1 MKADPHDRIIS
12 TRAVSSAVRR
22 KTTLLIITLI
32 ALMVGGS
39 TVVYL
44 YRASPYAISSEVA
57 AHLDPKTRMTALRLV
72 NEPCNRTL
80 AADLVSDLFEHD
92 EYAAIIAF
100 SEHTKAKCGPNE
112 ELLSYVFRAQ
122 YLSSDFSG
130 ADQTANQL
138 VAQYPADP
146 TVYNWRAQT
155 REKLD
160 NVVGAYADMRA
171 TLSLFLDPSDVALSA
186 YYDVARLAAKT
197 GHPCDAVAALRDYIA
212 YDPEKRH
219 TQQLATMMRGWQR
232 MGACAPLSGVGSAFV
247 RFDPNTTVKV
257 VSVLVNGIPA
267 RLVVD
272 TGASRPLLSKEFAMR
287 AEIEAIETHIVN
299 TANGEAGVFGGRADF
314 ISLGGARLNSVPIF
328 IQDSTNSLFSK
339 DVDGL
344 LGMSFLGNF
353 HYISEPGF
361 LQLSPL
367 E

>member
-1 MKADPHDRIIS
+1 MKADPHDRI
-12 TRAVSSAVRR
+12 TSSGAVRGADRR
-22 KTTLLIITLI
+22 KSLLLITLA
-32 ALMVGGS
+32 ALMSGGGII
-39 TVVYL
+39 VYL
-44 YRASPYAISSEVA
+44 YRPSPYAISSEVA
-57 AHLDPKTRMTALRLV
+57 AHLDPKTQMTAQRLV

-80 AADLVSDLFEHD
+80 AADLVSGLFEHD

-100 SEHTKAKCGPNE
+100 SEHTTAKCGPNE
-112 ELLSYVFRAQ
+112 ELLSYVLRAQ

-130 ADQTANQL
+130 ADRTANQL

-146 TVYNWRAQT
+146 TAYNWRAQA
-155 REKLD
+155 REKLG
-160 NVVGAYADMRA
+160 NVVGAYADMRT

-197 GHPCDAVAALRDYIA
+197 GHPCDAMTTLRDYIA
-212 YDPEKRH
+212 YDPDNRR
-219 TQQLATMMRGWQR
+219 TQQLATMMRGWQQ
-232 MGACAPLSGVGSAFV
+232 MGACAPLSGVGRAFV
-247 RFDPNTTVKV
+247 RFDPNATVKV
-257 VSVLVNGIPA
+257 VSVLVNGVPA

-272 TGASRPLLSKEFAMR
+272 TGASRPLLSKQFAMR
-287 AEIEAIETHIVN
+287 AEVEAIETHIVN
-299 TANGEAGVFGGRADF
+299 TANGEVAVLGGRANS
-314 ISLGGARLNSVPIF
+314 ISLGDARLNSVPVF
-328 IQDSTNSLFSK
+328 IQDSTSSLFSK